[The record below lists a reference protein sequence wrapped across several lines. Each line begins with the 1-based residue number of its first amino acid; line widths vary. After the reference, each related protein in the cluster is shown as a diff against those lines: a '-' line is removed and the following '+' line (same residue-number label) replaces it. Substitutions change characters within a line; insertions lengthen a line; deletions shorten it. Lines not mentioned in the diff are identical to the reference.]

1 MRQFSNQ
8 SDCEFFRVD
17 QSGALIQRMIF
28 VKSLLGIGSMDFDK
42 LFFVESE
49 IFLTLI
55 HFKLHIKLST
65 QWLDIAHLVRGVLIW
80 RQKSRTKT

>member
-1 MRQFSNQ
+1 MGQFFNQ

-17 QSGALIQRMIF
+17 QSGALIQSMIF
-28 VKSLLGIGSMDFDK
+28 VKSYLGIGLMDFDK

-55 HFKLHIKLST
+55 HFKLHIK
-65 QWLDIAHLVRGVLIW
+65 
-80 RQKSRTKT
+80 